1 MGPRLLPGQRWLA
14 FQVLHG
20 VAQSHAQGVCHGDIK
35 CENVLL
41 TSWGWVLLADYA
53 PYKPTQLPADNP
65 VRVQSSEAAHCM
77 MRAPERIMF
86 PACRASPKQTHSAQ
100 WWTAG
105 GFLVLL

>member
-1 MGPRLLPGQRWLA
+1 MGPHLVPGQQWLA

-53 PYKPTQLPADNP
+53 PYKPIQLPADNP
-65 VRVQSSEAAHCM
+65 VRVQAAISCN
-77 MRAPERIMF
+77 
-86 PACRASPKQTHSAQ
+86 
-100 WWTAG
+100 TA
-105 GFLVLL
+105 